1 MHLLAL
7 PQAMAV
13 EMPFTVILDDP
24 LSNSYIQNTWAPDVD
39 PNLTEEDYERTFD
52 QNEELGLNDIQTE
65 NYGHVEVPEEGQ
77 GKDGEAEKEKVV
89 VQA

>member
-1 MHLLAL
+1 
-7 PQAMAV
+7 MAV

-65 NYGHVEVPEEGQ
+65 NYGHVEVPEEEQ
-77 GKDGEAEKEKVV
+77 AKEGEAEKEKVV
-89 VQA
+89 VHA

>member
-1 MHLLAL
+1 
-7 PQAMAV
+7 MAV

-52 QNEELGLNDIQTE
+52 QNDELGLNDIQTE
-65 NYGHVEVPEEGQ
+65 NYGHVEVS
-77 GKDGEAEKEKVV
+77 EAEQAKTAGEPEKDKVI